1 MIKTSEK
8 LTKATNEVKDLVF
21 EQACRPEV
29 IATMDPMNLRLLQLS
44 MQLVEASNEYVE
56 KSSKIIEDIDR
67 KMDELLKM
75 AKGD

>member
-1 MIKTSEK
+1 MIKTTTK
-8 LTKATNEVKDLVF
+8 LTETTNEMKNLVF

-44 MQLVEASNEYVE
+44 MQLVEASNEYVA

-67 KMDELLKM
+67 KMDELLQM
-75 AKGD
+75 TKGD